1 MPVAWAHGNT
11 GATDRS
17 NVVGGTSAGIE
28 PADSL
33 LANDGIQQSEPGND
47 SSGSA
52 LRDSNSNNGAVRQ
65 GIGRRQTDSET
76 QTEADDEFSHT
87 RVYRARPYAV
97 YSTIMAVLGNNRY
110 FSVES
115 FDIGR
120 MTVRCRAHASGIL
133 YDVSVFDR
141 GLKGSAV
148 TVLPAAASDGTVP
161 LADDSL
167 GDIGASSGDRVFGDV
182 NASSDADVS
191 SDADA
196 SSDAKVVDGAVHDV
210 ASVRADIRTRSGVDV
225 HSDVEALFAGFLAV
239 LRAGDVIEGSRP
251 TQAAKMESAGI
262 DPPGVESDHG
272 EPYPATST
280 SVRAQAAP
288 AETTRM
294 ESAGVETTRAEPMHI
309 NSARIVQ
316 AEARPARI
324 DAEQGNSGRVVI
336 SGHHPGSQA
345 VTRPMQ
351 EGGSGVR
358 GRRIGSH
365 PITAMADIEQSAGQS
380 YLPVTTGST
389 AIMPQ
394 GSLMPVPPPPTQPG
408 KSACTD
414 VTVADMASV
423 AQDAG
428 ASHYADGTSVANGA
442 AQIVKS
448 VAGKAARGFRLA
460 LRWMCLRWNV
470 RRGARPRADD
480 TNGKP
485 REEHNGAVSSR

>member
-1 MPVAWAHGNT
+1 MPVAWARGNT
-11 GATDRS
+11 GATDCS
-17 NVVGGTSAGIE
+17 NAVGGTSAGIE

-161 LADDSL
+161 FVDDSS

-191 SDADA
+191 SDAR
-196 SSDAKVVDGAVHDV
+196 VVDGAVHDV
-210 ASVRADIRTRSGVDV
+210 ASVRADIRTHSGVDV

-251 TQAAKMESAGI
+251 TQAAKMESAGH
-262 DPPGVESDHG
+262 E
-272 EPYPATST
+272 
-280 SVRAQAAP
+280 
-288 AETTRM
+288 
-294 ESAGVETTRAEPMHI
+294 
-309 NSARIVQ
+309 
-316 AEARPARI
+316 PARI
-324 DAEQGNSGRVVI
+324 EQANSEPTRTPLAQGNQGRVVI
-336 SGHHPGSQA
+336 SGRHPGSQA

-365 PITAMADIEQSAGQS
+365 PIAAMADIEQSAGQS
-380 YLPVTTGST
+380 YLPITTGST

-428 ASHYADGTSVANGA
+428 ASHYADGMSVANGA
-442 AQIVKS
+442 AQMVKS

>member
-28 PADSL
+28 PADSE
-33 LANDGIQQSEPGND
+33 A
-47 SSGSA
+47 
-52 LRDSNSNNGAVRQ
+52 
-65 GIGRRQTDSET
+65 
-76 QTEADDEFSHT
+76 QTETEAETEVDDEFSHT

-148 TVLPAAASDGTVP
+148 TVLPATASDGTVP
-161 LADDSL
+161 FVDDSS

-210 ASVRADIRTRSGVDV
+210 ASVRADIRTHSGVDV

-251 TQAAKMESAGI
+251 TQAAKMESAGH
-262 DPPGVESDHG
+262 E
-272 EPYPATST
+272 
-280 SVRAQAAP
+280 
-288 AETTRM
+288 
-294 ESAGVETTRAEPMHI
+294 
-309 NSARIVQ
+309 
-316 AEARPARI
+316 PARI
-324 DAEQGNSGRVVI
+324 EQANSEPTRTPLAQGNQGRVVI
-336 SGHHPGSQA
+336 SGRHPGSQA

-365 PITAMADIEQSAGQS
+365 PIAAMADIEQAAGQS

-394 GSLMPVPPPPTQPG
+394 GSLMPVPPPPTQPEE
-408 KSACTD
+408 STRADT
-414 VTVADMASV
+414 TVADMTPV
-423 AQDAG
+423 AQDAD

-442 AQIVKS
+442 AQMVKS

>member
-1 MPVAWAHGNT
+1 MPVAWARGNT
-11 GATDRS
+11 GATDCS
-17 NVVGGTSAGIE
+17 NAVGGTSAGIE

-133 YDVSVFDR
+133 YDVSVSDR

-148 TVLPAAASDGTVP
+148 TVLPATASDGTVP
-161 LADDSL
+161 FVDDSS

-191 SDADA
+191 SDVR
-196 SSDAKVVDGAVHDV
+196 VVDGAVHDV
-210 ASVRADIRTRSGVDV
+210 ASVRADIRTHSGVDV

-251 TQAAKMESAGI
+251 TQAAKMESAGH
-262 DPPGVESDHG
+262 E
-272 EPYPATST
+272 
-280 SVRAQAAP
+280 
-288 AETTRM
+288 
-294 ESAGVETTRAEPMHI
+294 
-309 NSARIVQ
+309 
-316 AEARPARI
+316 PARI
-324 DAEQGNSGRVVI
+324 EQANSEPTRTPLAQGNQGRVVI
-336 SGHHPGSQA
+336 SGRHPGSQA

-365 PITAMADIEQSAGQS
+365 PIAAMADIEQAAGQS

-428 ASHYADGTSVANGA
+428 ASHYADGMSVANGA
-442 AQIVKS
+442 AQMVKS

-470 RRGARPRADD
+470 RRGERPRADD

>member
-1 MPVAWAHGNT
+1 MPVAWARGNT
-11 GATDRS
+11 GATDCS
-17 NVVGGTSAGIE
+17 NAVGGTSAGIE

-161 LADDSL
+161 FVDDSS

-191 SDADA
+191 SDVR
-196 SSDAKVVDGAVHDV
+196 VVDGAVHDV
-210 ASVRADIRTRSGVDV
+210 ASVRADIRTHSGVDV

-251 TQAAKMESAGI
+251 TQAAKMESAGH
-262 DPPGVESDHG
+262 E
-272 EPYPATST
+272 
-280 SVRAQAAP
+280 
-288 AETTRM
+288 
-294 ESAGVETTRAEPMHI
+294 
-309 NSARIVQ
+309 
-316 AEARPARI
+316 PARI
-324 DAEQGNSGRVVI
+324 EQANSEPTRTPLAQGNQGRVVI
-336 SGHHPGSQA
+336 SGRHPGSQA

-365 PITAMADIEQSAGQS
+365 PIAAMADIEQSAGQS
-380 YLPVTTGST
+380 YLPITTGST

-414 VTVADMASV
+414 VTVADMTPV
-423 AQDAG
+423 AQDAD
-428 ASHYADGTSVANGA
+428 ASHYADGMSVANGA
-442 AQIVKS
+442 AQMVKS
-448 VAGKAARGFRLA
+448 VADKAARGFRLA

>member
-1 MPVAWAHGNT
+1 MPVAWARGNT
-11 GATDRS
+11 GATDCS
-17 NVVGGTSAGIE
+17 NAVGGTSAGIE

-161 LADDSL
+161 FVDDSS

-191 SDADA
+191 SDVR
-196 SSDAKVVDGAVHDV
+196 VVDGAVHDV
-210 ASVRADIRTRSGVDV
+210 ASVRADIRTHSGVDV

-272 EPYPATST
+272 DPYPATST

-309 NSARIVQ
+309 NPARIVQ

-324 DAEQGNSGRVVI
+324 DAEQGNSGRVVM
-336 SGHHPGSQA
+336 SGRHPGSQA

-365 PITAMADIEQSAGQS
+365 PIAAMADIEQSAGQS
-380 YLPVTTGST
+380 YLPITTGST

-442 AQIVKS
+442 AQMVKS

>member
-11 GATDRS
+11 GAADRS
-17 NVVGGTSAGIE
+17 NVVGGTSAGIQ
-28 PADSL
+28 PA
-33 LANDGIQQSEPGND
+33 
-47 SSGSA
+47 
-52 LRDSNSNNGAVRQ
+52 
-65 GIGRRQTDSET
+65 DSET
-76 QTEADDEFSHT
+76 QTEAEAETKADDEFSHT

-167 GDIGASSGDRVFGDV
+167 GDIGASSGDRVFGDA

-191 SDADA
+191 SDAKAADGTVYDA
-196 SSDAKVVDGAVHDV
+196 VSVHPERGA
-210 ASVRADIRTRSGVDV
+210 RSGVDV

-262 DPPGVESDHG
+262 NPPGVESDHG

-309 NSARIVQ
+309 NPARIVQ

-336 SGHHPGSQA
+336 SGRHPGSQA

-365 PITAMADIEQSAGQS
+365 PITAMADIEQSADQS

-394 GSLMPVPPPPTQPG
+394 GSLMPVPPPPTQLG
-408 KSACTD
+408 KSARAD

-442 AQIVKS
+442 AQMVKS

>member
-1 MPVAWAHGNT
+1 MPVAWARGNT
-11 GATDRS
+11 GATDCS
-17 NVVGGTSAGIE
+17 NAVGGTSAGIE

-161 LADDSL
+161 FVDDSS

-191 SDADA
+191 SDVR
-196 SSDAKVVDGAVHDV
+196 VVDGAVHDV
-210 ASVRADIRTRSGVDV
+210 ASVRADIRTHSGVDV

-251 TQAAKMESAGI
+251 TQAAKMESAGH
-262 DPPGVESDHG
+262 E
-272 EPYPATST
+272 
-280 SVRAQAAP
+280 
-288 AETTRM
+288 
-294 ESAGVETTRAEPMHI
+294 
-309 NSARIVQ
+309 
-316 AEARPARI
+316 PARI
-324 DAEQGNSGRVVI
+324 EQANSEPTRTPLAQGNQGRVVI
-336 SGHHPGSQA
+336 SGRHPGSQV

-365 PITAMADIEQSAGQS
+365 PITAMADIEQAAGQS

-389 AIMPQ
+389 AIMSQ

-408 KSACTD
+408 ESTRADTTVTD
-414 VTVADMASV
+414 MTPV

-442 AQIVKS
+442 AQMVKS

>member
-11 GATDRS
+11 GAADRS
-17 NVVGGTSAGIE
+17 NVVGGTSAGIQ

-33 LANDGIQQSEPGND
+33 LANGGIQQSEPDND

-141 GLKGSAV
+141 GLKGSAA

-161 LADDSL
+161 FVDDSS

-191 SDADA
+191 SDVR
-196 SSDAKVVDGAVHDV
+196 VVDGAVHDV
-210 ASVRADIRTRSGVDV
+210 ASVRADIRTHSGVDV

-251 TQAAKMESAGI
+251 TQAAKMESAGH
-262 DPPGVESDHG
+262 E
-272 EPYPATST
+272 
-280 SVRAQAAP
+280 
-288 AETTRM
+288 
-294 ESAGVETTRAEPMHI
+294 
-309 NSARIVQ
+309 
-316 AEARPARI
+316 PARI
-324 DAEQGNSGRVVI
+324 EQANSEPTRTPLAQGNQGRVVI
-336 SGHHPGSQA
+336 SGRHPGSQA

-365 PITAMADIEQSAGQS
+365 PIAAMADIEQSAGQS

-394 GSLMPVPPPPTQPG
+394 GSLMPVPPPPTQPEE
-408 KSACTD
+408 STRADT
-414 VTVADMASV
+414 TVADMTPV
-423 AQDAG
+423 AQDAD

-442 AQIVKS
+442 AQMVKS

>member
-11 GATDRS
+11 GAADRS
-17 NVVGGTSAGIE
+17 NVVGGTSAGIQ
-28 PADSL
+28 PA
-33 LANDGIQQSEPGND
+33 
-47 SSGSA
+47 
-52 LRDSNSNNGAVRQ
+52 
-65 GIGRRQTDSET
+65 DSET
-76 QTEADDEFSHT
+76 QTETEAETEADDEFSHT

-120 MTVRCRAHASGIL
+120 MTVCCRAHASGIL

-191 SDADA
+191 SDAR
-196 SSDAKVVDGAVHDV
+196 VVDGAVHDV
-210 ASVRADIRTRSGVDV
+210 ASVRADIRTRSGADV

-309 NSARIVQ
+309 NPARIVQ

-324 DAEQGNSGRVVI
+324 DAAQGNQGRVVI
-336 SGHHPGSQA
+336 SGRHPGSQA

-365 PITAMADIEQSAGQS
+365 PITAMADIEQAAGQS

-394 GSLMPVPPPPTQPG
+394 GSLMPVPPPPTQPEE
-408 KSACTD
+408 STCADT
-414 VTVADMASV
+414 TVADMTPV
-423 AQDAG
+423 AQDAD
-428 ASHYADGTSVANGA
+428 ASHYADGTSVANGV
-442 AQIVKS
+442 AQMVKS

>member
-11 GATDRS
+11 GAADRS

-28 PADSL
+28 PADS
-33 LANDGIQQSEPGND
+33 
-47 SSGSA
+47 
-52 LRDSNSNNGAVRQ
+52 
-65 GIGRRQTDSET
+65 ET
-76 QTEADDEFSHT
+76 QTETEADDEFSHT

-133 YDVSVFDR
+133 YDVSVCDR

-148 TVLPAAASDGTVP
+148 TVLPATASDGTVP

-167 GDIGASSGDRVFGDV
+167 GNIGASSGDRVFGDV

-191 SDADA
+191 SDVR
-196 SSDAKVVDGAVHDV
+196 VVDGAVHDV
-210 ASVRADIRTRSGVDV
+210 ASVRADIRTHSGVDV

-288 AETTRM
+288 VETTRM

-309 NSARIVQ
+309 NPARIVQ

-324 DAEQGNSGRVVI
+324 DAEQGNPGRVVV

-365 PITAMADIEQSAGQS
+365 PIAAMADIEQSAGQS
-380 YLPVTTGST
+380 YLPITTGST

-408 KSACTD
+408 ESARAD
-414 VTVADMASV
+414 VTVADTTVADMTPV

-442 AQIVKS
+442 AQMVKS

-480 TNGKP
+480 MDGKP

>member
-1 MPVAWAHGNT
+1 MRAHDGVPLCSYQHDAPYHHDAWGGIMPVAWAHGNT
-11 GATDRS
+11 GAADRS
-17 NVVGGTSAGIE
+17 NVVGGTSAGIQ
-28 PADSL
+28 PA
-33 LANDGIQQSEPGND
+33 
-47 SSGSA
+47 
-52 LRDSNSNNGAVRQ
+52 
-65 GIGRRQTDSET
+65 DSET
-76 QTEADDEFSHT
+76 QTETETETEADDEFSHT

-148 TVLPAAASDGTVP
+148 TVLPAAASDDTVP
-161 LADDSL
+161 FVDDSS

-191 SDADA
+191 SDVR
-196 SSDAKVVDGAVHDV
+196 VVDGAVHDAV
-210 ASVRADIRTRSGVDV
+210 SVHPDKGAHSGMNV

-262 DPPGVESDHG
+262 DSPGVESDHG

-294 ESAGVETTRAEPMHI
+294 ESAGVETTRADPMHI
-309 NSARIVQ
+309 NPARIVQ

-336 SGHHPGSQA
+336 SGRYPGSQA

-365 PITAMADIEQSAGQS
+365 PIAAMADIEQSAGQS

-408 KSACTD
+408 KSARTD
-414 VTVADMASV
+414 VTVADVASV
-423 AQDAG
+423 AQDAD

-442 AQIVKS
+442 AQMVKS

>member
-120 MTVRCRAHASGIL
+120 MTVRCRAHVSGIL

-191 SDADA
+191 SDAR
-196 SSDAKVVDGAVHDV
+196 VVDGAVHDV
-210 ASVRADIRTRSGVDV
+210 ASVRADIRTHSGVDV

-239 LRAGDVIEGSRP
+239 LRAGDVIEGSRS
-251 TQAAKMESAGI
+251 TQAAKMESAGH
-262 DPPGVESDHG
+262 E
-272 EPYPATST
+272 
-280 SVRAQAAP
+280 
-288 AETTRM
+288 
-294 ESAGVETTRAEPMHI
+294 
-309 NSARIVQ
+309 
-316 AEARPARI
+316 PARI
-324 DAEQGNSGRVVI
+324 EQANSEPTRTPLAQGNQGRVVI
-336 SGHHPGSQA
+336 SGRHPGSQA

-365 PITAMADIEQSAGQS
+365 PIAAMADIEQSAGQS
-380 YLPVTTGST
+380 YLPITTGST

-428 ASHYADGTSVANGA
+428 ASHYADGMSVANGA
-442 AQIVKS
+442 AQMVKS

-470 RRGARPRADD
+470 RRGERPRADD

>member
-1 MPVAWAHGNT
+1 MPVAWAHGN
-11 GATDRS
+11 ADAANRS

-28 PADSL
+28 PADS
-33 LANDGIQQSEPGND
+33 
-47 SSGSA
+47 
-52 LRDSNSNNGAVRQ
+52 
-65 GIGRRQTDSET
+65 ET
-76 QTEADDEFSHT
+76 QTETETEADDEFSHT

-133 YDVSVFDR
+133 YDVSVSDR
-141 GLKGSAV
+141 GAKGSAV

-167 GDIGASSGDRVFGDV
+167 GDIGPSSGDRVFGDA

-191 SDADA
+191 SDARA
-196 SSDAKVVDGAVHDV
+196 ADGAVHDV
-210 ASVRADIRTRSGVDV
+210 AGVHADIRTRSGMNM
-225 HSDVEALFAGFLAV
+225 HSDVESLFAGFLAV

-251 TQAAKMESAGI
+251 TQAAQMESAG
-262 DPPGVESDHG
+262 HK
-272 EPYPATST
+272 
-280 SVRAQAAP
+280 
-288 AETTRM
+288 
-294 ESAGVETTRAEPMHI
+294 
-309 NSARIVQ
+309 
-316 AEARPARI
+316 PARI
-324 DAEQGNSGRVVI
+324 EQANSEPARTPLAQRNPGRVVV

-358 GRRIGSH
+358 GRRIRSH

-380 YLPVTTGST
+380 YLPATTGST

-408 KSACTD
+408 ESARAD

-428 ASHYADGTSVANGA
+428 AGYHADGTPVASGR
-442 AQIVKS
+442 AQMVKS
-448 VAGKAARGFRLA
+448 MAGKAARGFRRA

-480 TNGKP
+480 ADGKP
-485 REEHNGAVSSR
+485 REDHNDAVSSR

>member
-11 GATDRS
+11 GAADRS
-17 NVVGGTSAGIE
+17 NVVGGTSAGIQ
-28 PADSL
+28 PA
-33 LANDGIQQSEPGND
+33 
-47 SSGSA
+47 
-52 LRDSNSNNGAVRQ
+52 
-65 GIGRRQTDSET
+65 DSET
-76 QTEADDEFSHT
+76 QTETEAETEADDEFSHT

-120 MTVRCRAHASGIL
+120 MTVCCRAHASGIL

-191 SDADA
+191 SDAR
-196 SSDAKVVDGAVHDV
+196 VVDGAVHDV
-210 ASVRADIRTRSGVDV
+210 ASVRADIRTRSGADV

-309 NSARIVQ
+309 NPARIVQ

-324 DAEQGNSGRVVI
+324 DAAQGNQGRVVI
-336 SGHHPGSQA
+336 SGRHPGSQA

-365 PITAMADIEQSAGQS
+365 PIAAMADIEQAAGQS

-394 GSLMPVPPPPTQPG
+394 GSLMPVPPPPTQPEE
-408 KSACTD
+408 STCADT
-414 VTVADMASV
+414 TVADMTPV
-423 AQDAG
+423 AQDAD
-428 ASHYADGTSVANGA
+428 ASHYADGTSVANGV
-442 AQIVKS
+442 AQMVKS

>member
-11 GATDRS
+11 GAADRS
-17 NVVGGTSAGIE
+17 NVVGGTFAGIE

-141 GLKGSAV
+141 CLKGSAV

-161 LADDSL
+161 FVDDSS

-191 SDADA
+191 SDVR
-196 SSDAKVVDGAVHDV
+196 VVDGAVHDV
-210 ASVRADIRTRSGVDV
+210 ASVRADIRTHSGVDV

-251 TQAAKMESAGI
+251 TQAAKMESAG
-262 DPPGVESDHG
+262 H
-272 EPYPATST
+272 EPAKIE
-280 SVRAQAAP
+280 QA
-288 AETTRM
+288 
-294 ESAGVETTRAEPMHI
+294 
-309 NSARIVQ
+309 NS
-316 AEARPARI
+316 EPARTPL
-324 DAEQGNSGRVVI
+324 AQGSPGRVVV

-408 KSACTD
+408 ESARADVTVAD

-442 AQIVKS
+442 AQMVKS

>member
-1 MPVAWAHGNT
+1 MPVAWARGNT
-11 GATDRS
+11 GATDCS
-17 NVVGGTSAGIE
+17 NAVGGTSAGIE

-161 LADDSL
+161 FVDDSS

-191 SDADA
+191 SDVR
-196 SSDAKVVDGAVHDV
+196 VVDGAVHDV
-210 ASVRADIRTRSGVDV
+210 ASVRADIRTHSGVDV

-251 TQAAKMESAGI
+251 TQAAKMESAGH
-262 DPPGVESDHG
+262 E
-272 EPYPATST
+272 
-280 SVRAQAAP
+280 
-288 AETTRM
+288 
-294 ESAGVETTRAEPMHI
+294 
-309 NSARIVQ
+309 
-316 AEARPARI
+316 PARI
-324 DAEQGNSGRVVI
+324 EQANSEPTRTPLAQGNQGRVVI
-336 SGHHPGSQA
+336 SGRHPGSQA

-365 PITAMADIEQSAGQS
+365 PIAAMADIEQSAGQS
-380 YLPVTTGST
+380 YLPITTGST

-428 ASHYADGTSVANGA
+428 ASHYADGMSVANGA
-442 AQIVKS
+442 AQMVKS

>member
-120 MTVRCRAHASGIL
+120 MTVRCRAHVSGIL

-191 SDADA
+191 SDAR
-196 SSDAKVVDGAVHDV
+196 VVDGAVHDV
-210 ASVRADIRTRSGVDV
+210 ASVRADIRTHSGVDV

-239 LRAGDVIEGSRP
+239 LRAGDVIEGSRS
-251 TQAAKMESAGI
+251 TQAAKMESAGH
-262 DPPGVESDHG
+262 E
-272 EPYPATST
+272 
-280 SVRAQAAP
+280 
-288 AETTRM
+288 
-294 ESAGVETTRAEPMHI
+294 
-309 NSARIVQ
+309 
-316 AEARPARI
+316 PARI
-324 DAEQGNSGRVVI
+324 EQANSEPTRTPLAQGNQGRVVI
-336 SGHHPGSQA
+336 SGRHPGSQV
-345 VTRPMQ
+345 VTQPMQ

-365 PITAMADIEQSAGQS
+365 PITAMADIEQAAGQS

-394 GSLMPVPPPPTQPG
+394 GSLMPVPPPPTQPEE
-408 KSACTD
+408 STRADT
-414 VTVADMASV
+414 TVADMTPV
-423 AQDAG
+423 AQDAD

-442 AQIVKS
+442 AQMVKS
-448 VAGKAARGFRLA
+448 VADKAARGFRLA

>member
-1 MPVAWAHGNT
+1 MPVAWARGNT
-11 GATDRS
+11 GATDCS
-17 NVVGGTSAGIE
+17 NAVGGTSAGIE

-161 LADDSL
+161 FVDDSS

-191 SDADA
+191 SDVR
-196 SSDAKVVDGAVHDV
+196 VVDGAVHDV
-210 ASVRADIRTRSGVDV
+210 ASVRADIRTHSGVDV

-251 TQAAKMESAGI
+251 TQAAKMESAGH
-262 DPPGVESDHG
+262 E
-272 EPYPATST
+272 
-280 SVRAQAAP
+280 
-288 AETTRM
+288 
-294 ESAGVETTRAEPMHI
+294 
-309 NSARIVQ
+309 
-316 AEARPARI
+316 PARI
-324 DAEQGNSGRVVI
+324 EQANSEPTRTPLAQGNQGRVVI
-336 SGHHPGSQA
+336 SGRHPGSQA

-365 PITAMADIEQSAGQS
+365 PIAAMADIEQSAGQS
-380 YLPVTTGST
+380 YLPITTGST

-428 ASHYADGTSVANGA
+428 ASHYADGMSVANGA
-442 AQIVKS
+442 AQMVKS

-470 RRGARPRADD
+470 RRGERPCADD